1 MKLHGSPTWRPFEY
15 GKYIIVYREV
25 DSKLLRFHK
34 EHIDN
39 YRDAKKIRD
48 ELLSAGVDSPVI
60 KKVG

>member
-1 MKLHGSPTWRPFEY
+1 MKLRGAPDWRPFEY

-39 YRDAKKIRD
+39 YKDAEKIRD
-48 ELLSAGVDSPVI
+48 ELLSEGVDSPII